1 MRAAFRHT
9 AILEHDD
16 LIAIVDGAQPVRDED
31 AGSRF
36 IFEDAV
42 DVLQE
47 GLFGVGVEGRCLRSR
62 EKKEER

>member
-31 AGSRF
+31 AGTGF
-36 IFEDAV
+36 VFEDAV
-42 DVLQE
+42 DVLQQ
-47 GLFGVGVEGRCLRSR
+47 GLFGVGVEGGCLR
-62 EKKEER
+62 EERNER